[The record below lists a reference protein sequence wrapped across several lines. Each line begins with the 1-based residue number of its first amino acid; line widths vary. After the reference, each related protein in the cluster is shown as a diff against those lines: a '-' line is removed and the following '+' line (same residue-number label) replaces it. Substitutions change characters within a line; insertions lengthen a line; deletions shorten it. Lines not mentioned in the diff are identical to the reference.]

1 MRYIIAAA
9 VYLLIGC
16 APLSAPQKQDIR
28 PASKV
33 RTGQPKIERD
43 WNSRDRGTNRK
54 NRQQKG
60 IQGSTPGA
68 VAAAGGIDL
77 SASPQAE
84 ALVHQLI
91 ERAEQNVPSFAHQ
104 LKWAFDQDLKAPRDW
119 STKTDSAKAEYAVA
133 AALELL
139 NKLDRS
145 SRVFCESYLEDSKNC
160 ASWPAPSAPKAADRL
175 QQSLTVAGI
184 LLSKN
189 SETLKAESLK
199 KILSAIPF
207 EAPYLI
213 AEKMTGA
220 DIIKVARSL
229 DSRKMKLLSAKG
241 SFAKDLETRPLC
253 LFKAT
258 SKSLV
263 LSLEDRAGSLEPQ
276 QIEISLETIE
286 PQHATQFIR
295 DEQASLEFTW
305 TAPEGR
311 VIIFSPD
318 ADSPATGLN
327 LEFKNGN
334 LSCR

>member
-9 VYLLIGC
+9 VYLLAGC

-33 RTGQPKIERD
+33 RTSQPKIERD
-43 WNSRDRGTNRK
+43 RDSKDKRTNGK

-60 IQGSTPGA
+60 PRGATSGGSA
-68 VAAAGGIDL
+68 SAGEIDL
-77 SASPQAE
+77 AASPQAE
-84 ALVHQLI
+84 SLVKQLI
-91 ERAEQNVPSFAHQ
+91 ERAEQDVPSFAHQ
-104 LKWAFDQDLKAPRDW
+104 LKWAFDQELKAPRDW
-119 STKTDSAKAEYAVA
+119 PIKTDSAKAEYAVA

-145 SRVFCESYLEDSKNC
+145 SRIFCESYLEDSKNC
-160 ASWPAPSAPKAADRL
+160 ASWPALSAPKVADRL

-207 EAPYLI
+207 EAPYLVE
-213 AEKMTGA
+213 EKMTGA
-220 DIIKVARSL
+220 EMTKVARSL
-229 DSRKMKLLSAKG
+229 DSRKMKLLRAEG
-241 SFAKDLETRPLC
+241 SFAEDLKTRPLC

-258 SKSLV
+258 SKSLL
-263 LSLEDRAGSLEPQ
+263 LSLEERTGSLEPKEF
-276 QIEISLETIE
+276 EISLDAIET
-286 PQHATQFIR
+286 QQANQFIR
-295 DEQASLEFTW
+295 DEQASLQFSW
-305 TAPEGR
+305 TVPEGR
-311 VIIFSPD
+311 VIIFSPE

-327 LEFKNGN
+327 LELKNGN